1 MNDPYNQIL
10 GLMREEGAF
19 HNEPPFF
26 IGEVISPLPNLK
38 IRVNNIDLDKHNL
51 KKGYDYFDPDYYM
64 AESLRRL
71 RANDNVQEHDKIL
84 VFHEALEYD
93 IMKENPNMSY
103 DEAHELASKTYNYS
117 KALIEWLEKEGG

>member
-51 KKGYDYFDPDYYM
+51 KIDKWLLDRAMETFIDFDEGSHKHEMREPLKNTLDIGDSVIM
-64 AESLRRL
+64 LRNKNEFIIISKLVSL
-71 RANDNVQEHDKIL
+71 
-84 VFHEALEYD
+84 
-93 IMKENPNMSY
+93 
-103 DEAHELASKTYNYS
+103 
-117 KALIEWLEKEGG
+117 

>member
-26 IGEVISPLPNLK
+26 IGEVISQLPNLK

-51 KKGYDYFDPDYYM
+51 KIDEGSHSHGNATGDGSHKHEMREPLKNTLDIGDSVIMLRNKNEFIIISKVV
-64 AESLRRL
+64 SL
-71 RANDNVQEHDKIL
+71 
-84 VFHEALEYD
+84 
-93 IMKENPNMSY
+93 
-103 DEAHELASKTYNYS
+103 
-117 KALIEWLEKEGG
+117 

>member
-38 IRVNNIDLDKHNL
+38 IKVNDIDLDKNNL
-51 KKGYDYFDPDYYM
+51 KIDKWLLDRAIETFIDFDEGSHSHGNATGDGRHKHEMREPLKNTLDIGDSVIM
-64 AESLRRL
+64 LRNQNEFIIISKVVSL
-71 RANDNVQEHDKIL
+71 
-84 VFHEALEYD
+84 
-93 IMKENPNMSY
+93 
-103 DEAHELASKTYNYS
+103 
-117 KALIEWLEKEGG
+117 